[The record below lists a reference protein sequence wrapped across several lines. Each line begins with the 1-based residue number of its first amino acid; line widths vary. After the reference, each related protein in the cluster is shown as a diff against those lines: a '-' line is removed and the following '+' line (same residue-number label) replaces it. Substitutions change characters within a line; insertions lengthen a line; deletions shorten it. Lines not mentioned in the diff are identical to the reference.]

1 MASSFSKQ
9 SFNKAFTTVANSI
22 YLMLMAGWLTLL
34 CALPLT
40 ICLMTRVPIM
50 YYPTYAGALALSAP
64 AFAALFAIFRDQPT
78 FNSRDAQLR
87 IKLTEDHA
95 KDPNFPPDWIA
106 APYVP
111 SDRPTAIF
119 KPFFRAYAKLFL
131 RALAVGFSCCLAI
144 FAFGYD
150 LQLSQQFQWGAALVP
165 VLLVAMAIFLQAYFV
180 GLVIV
185 VEYPKAKWWSVMK
198 SAVLLSVRRW
208 VALLI
213 ALVVMV
219 GFFWGVMWS
228 PILVLLLGTGM
239 VFYIEYAAARWQAQ
253 ILFAQMA
260 AESGD
265 KRIRDMYSVGAD
277 AKSSRR
283 GRGGSSFWRGGTDV
297 MQ

>member
-34 CALPLT
+34 CTLPLT
-40 ICLMTRVPIM
+40 ICFALRVPIT

-64 AFAALFAIFRDQPT
+64 GFAALFAIFRDQPT
-78 FNSRDAQLR
+78 FGSRDAQLR
-87 IKLTEDHA
+87 VKLAEDHA
-95 KDPNFPPDWIA
+95 KDPDFPPDWIA

-111 SDRPTAIF
+111 SDRPAAIF
-119 KPFFRAYAKLFL
+119 KPFFRAYGKLFL
-131 RALAVGFSCCLAI
+131 RALLVGLTCGFAI

-150 LQLSQQFQWGAALVP
+150 IQLSQQFQGGAVLMP
-165 VLLVAMAIFLQAYFV
+165 VLLVAMALFLQAYFV
-180 GLVIV
+180 GLVII

-219 GFFWGVMWS
+219 GFFWGVMWN
-228 PILVLLLGTGM
+228 PILVLMLGTGLI
-239 VFYIEYAAARWQAQ
+239 FYIEYSAARWQAQ

-260 AESGD
+260 VESGD

-277 AKSSRR
+277 AKRPRR
-283 GRGGSSFWRGGTDV
+283 SSFWRGGADV